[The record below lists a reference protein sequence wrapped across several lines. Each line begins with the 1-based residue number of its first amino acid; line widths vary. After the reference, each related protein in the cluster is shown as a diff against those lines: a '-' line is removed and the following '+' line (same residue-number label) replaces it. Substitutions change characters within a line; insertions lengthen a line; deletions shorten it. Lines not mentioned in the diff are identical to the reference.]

1 MSTTNDKPLPLG
13 TTAHYAN
20 MHKWLQRALFVCLT
34 ALVIEG
40 AFSLPFILVWMGWP
54 TLSVTEVCSE
64 MMKVRFSDDNVEC
77 QVPVPLFVDSEGRGQ
92 TTAKDL
98 WGIQPRP
105 QYKRI
110 GYRDL
115 VKFRDER
122 VARQAAGKAAYEK
135 AHSADA
141 STTALPADATA
152 PESPAPT
159 K

>member
-1 MSTTNDKPLPLG
+1 
-13 TTAHYAN
+13 
-20 MHKWLQRALFVCLT
+20 
-34 ALVIEG
+34 
-40 AFSLPFILVWMGWP
+40 MGWP

-135 AHSADA
+135 AHCRRCIHDRAACRRYRSGIASADEVTR
-141 STTALPADATA
+141 STGELRQKTSLRLRGANDRSI
-152 PESPAPT
+152 E
-159 K
+159 